1 MPSSKFRNNLIIFW
15 TLVIPDVLLLFFSLC
30 LSLYVRYGRGWDLH
44 LWLTH
49 VKAFS
54 VVYTGWL
61 LVFFIHNLFDL
72 RTFRR
77 YTVIFFNLVVAMIVN
92 LFLAITYFY
101 FQPGLILT
109 PRRFLLIDVSLAF
122 VLILAWHFTMKYFIK
137 QRFTQE
143 LYVFSF
149 GDELLEL
156 AEEIERHDYLG
167 FKVLGQVNEHNLSS
181 VIFLESQGIIL
192 PNNLEANPEVVSK
205 LYELRKLGV
214 SFYSHGLFYEELLRK
229 IYLSQMQETWF
240 LENISYR
247 QKRFYTLVKRFVDIV
262 FGVVGLV
269 VYIISYPVIAGVV
282 KLTSPG
288 PVLFVQ
294 ERTGLLG
301 RKFRVYKY
309 RTMTTD
315 NPANT
320 WTSMDDPRIT
330 KFGKFLRKSRLDE
343 LPQCINVLLG
353 NMSMVGP
360 RPEQPHIV
368 DKLCKTIPFYD
379 ERHMVKPGIT
389 GWAQIND
396 AYAATVEESKVKL
409 QYDLYYIKHRSLLF
423 DLEILLKT
431 IYYVLSWRGR

>member
-15 TLVIPDVLLLFFSLC
+15 TLVIPDVLLLFFSLY

-54 VVYTGWL
+54 VVYTCWL

-122 VLILAWHFTMKYFIK
+122 VLVLVWHLTIKYFIK

-143 LYVFSF
+143 VYVFSF

-181 VIFLESQGIIL
+181 VVFFESQGIIL
-192 PNNLEANPEVVSK
+192 PNNLEANPEVLSR

-214 SFYSHGLFYEELLRK
+214 SFYSHTLFYEE
-229 IYLSQMQETWF
+229 
-240 LENISYR
+240 
-247 QKRFYTLVKRFVDIV
+247 
-262 FGVVGLV
+262 
-269 VYIISYPVIAGVV
+269 
-282 KLTSPG
+282 
-288 PVLFVQ
+288 
-294 ERTGLLG
+294 
-301 RKFRVYKY
+301 
-309 RTMTTD
+309 
-315 NPANT
+315 
-320 WTSMDDPRIT
+320 
-330 KFGKFLRKSRLDE
+330 
-343 LPQCINVLLG
+343 
-353 NMSMVGP
+353 
-360 RPEQPHIV
+360 
-368 DKLCKTIPFYD
+368 
-379 ERHMVKPGIT
+379 
-389 GWAQIND
+389 
-396 AYAATVEESKVKL
+396 
-409 QYDLYYIKHRSLLF
+409 
-423 DLEILLKT
+423 
-431 IYYVLSWRGR
+431 

>member
-15 TLVIPDVLLLFFSLC
+15 TLVIPDVLLLFFSLY
-30 LSLYVRYGRGWDLH
+30 LSVYVRYGGGWDSQLWMAH
-44 LWLTH
+44 L
-49 VKAFS
+49 KAFS
-54 VVYTGWL
+54 FVYVLWL
-61 LVFFIHNLFDL
+61 VVFFIHNLFDL

-77 YTVIFFNLVVAMIVN
+77 YTIIFVNLLVAMAVN
-92 LFLAITYFY
+92 LFLAIAYFY
-101 FQPGLILT
+101 FQPDLILT

-122 VLILAWHFTMKYFIK
+122 VLILVWHFTVKYFIK

-143 LYVFSF
+143 VYVLSF
-149 GDELLEL
+149 GGELGGL
-156 AEEIERHDYLG
+156 AEEIGRHEYLG
-167 FKVLGQVNEHNLSS
+167 FKVVGHVNELSLSS
-181 VIFLESQGIIL
+181 VVFLENQGIIL
-192 PNNLEANPEVVSK
+192 PNNLEAKPEVLSK

-214 SFYSHGLFYEELLRK
+214 SFYSHTLFYEELLRK
-229 IYLSQMQETWF
+229 IYLSKVQETWF

-247 QKRFYTLVKRFVDIV
+247 QKRLYTLIKRLVDIV
-262 FGVVGLV
+262 FGLLGLT
-269 VYIISYPVIAGVV
+269 VYLVTYPIIAGII
-282 KLTSPG
+282 KFSSPG
-288 PVLFVQ
+288 PVLFIQ
-294 ERTGLLG
+294 ERTGLRG
-301 RKFRVYKY
+301 RTFTVYKY
-309 RTMTTD
+309 RTMTID

-320 WTSMDDPRIT
+320 WTSMNDPRIT
-330 KFGKFLRKSRLDE
+330 TFGKFLRKSRLDE

-368 DKLCKTIPFYD
+368 IELQKSIPFYD

-396 AYAATVEESKVKL
+396 AYAATIDESRVKL